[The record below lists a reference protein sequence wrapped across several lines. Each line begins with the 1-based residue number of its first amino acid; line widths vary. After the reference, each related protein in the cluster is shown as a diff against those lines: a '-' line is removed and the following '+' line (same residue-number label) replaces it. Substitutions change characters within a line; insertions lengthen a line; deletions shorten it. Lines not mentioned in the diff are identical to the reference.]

1 MSPGPG
7 EGKGRERE
15 RYIAAETQQNTTGNF
30 RGRTV
35 AILILW
41 FGDHYIYII
50 II

>member
-7 EGKGRERE
+7 EGKGEGE
-15 RYIAAETQQNTTGNF
+15 GEVAAETQQNTTGNF

-50 II
+50 I